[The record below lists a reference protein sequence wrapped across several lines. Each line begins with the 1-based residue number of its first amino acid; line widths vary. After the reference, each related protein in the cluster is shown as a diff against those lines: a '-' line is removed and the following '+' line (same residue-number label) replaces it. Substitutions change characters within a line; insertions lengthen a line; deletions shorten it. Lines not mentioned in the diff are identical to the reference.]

1 MIVIV
6 VKVVLVMV
14 LLVFAAL
21 ISSPKGRLPLA
32 LRGLKK
38 IINSDFGIND
48 AQNDQAQ
55 RVSAKRRFLAFIL
68 VILAIAIAIST

>member
-6 VKVVLVMV
+6 VKVVLVMA

-48 AQNDQAQ
+48 AQNDQSQ

>member
-6 VKVVLVMV
+6 VKVVLVMA

-48 AQNDQAQ
+48 ARNDQSQ

-68 VILAIAIAIST
+68 VIFAIAIAIST

>member
-6 VKVVLVMV
+6 VKVVLVMA

-48 AQNDQAQ
+48 ARNDQSQ
-55 RVSAKRRFLAFIL
+55 RVSVKRRFLAFIL